1 MEKELYDFEDFG
13 AVADDSPTSSIEA
26 NASNA
31 LAPQPPSDTKD
42 NSPSA
47 DYLTSKD
54 SQIFPHLD
62 RETEAYRAGNEG
74 K

>member
-1 MEKELYDFEDFG
+1 MEEKLYDFEDFG
-13 AVADDSPTSSIEA
+13 VVANDSLISIEP

-31 LAPQPPSDTKD
+31 MPPQPPSCTKD
-42 NSPSA
+42 NSPSS
-47 DYLTSKD
+47 DYLISKD

-74 K
+74 R